1 MKSERALVL
10 CGSQNIRLVGS
21 AALVPASVSAM
32 QSNLQETMI
41 GPQDS
46 KERLKRKKKK
56 KKKKDLRIKPC

>member
-1 MKSERALVL
+1 
-10 CGSQNIRLVGS
+10 
-21 AALVPASVSAM
+21 M

-56 KKKKDLRIKPC
+56 KKKKKDLRIKPC

>member
-1 MKSERALVL
+1 
-10 CGSQNIRLVGS
+10 
-21 AALVPASVSAM
+21 M